1 MKQQGNR
8 AMMKSF
14 ALAASMTMLVAIS
27 GQAFA
32 ATGAPNARYRP
43 EAAGPSDQQVVNAF
57 DSAMATQ
64 TDEPNAHRY
73 RGGPKSND

>member
-1 MKQQGNR
+1 
-8 AMMKSF
+8 MMKSF

-32 ATGAPNARYRP
+32 ATDTPNARYRP
-43 EAAGPSDQQVVNAF
+43 EATGPSDQQVLNAF

-73 RGGPKSND
+73 CGGPKSNA